1 MWRKQRDDAALAG
14 LGPKRRGRK
23 PDPNVP
29 LVAENQRL
37 NREVACLHRRLRR
50 TEAILDVQK
59 TLRDPGDRA
68 AAKRLRQ
75 RAVKAVEELSP
86 PVGTAVACAAIG
98 MPRATVYRH
107 RLPKAAAAPKPR
119 PALLRAL
126 SRAERRHVL
135 DVLHDEAFADKAP
148 AETYTKLLD

>member
-1 MWRKQRDDAALAG
+1 
-14 LGPKRRGRK
+14 
-23 PDPNVP
+23 
-29 LVAENQRL
+29 
-37 NREVACLHRRLRR
+37 
-50 TEAILDVQK
+50 
-59 TLRDPGDRA
+59 
-68 AAKRLRQ
+68 
-75 RAVKAVEELSP
+75 VKAVEELSP